1 MLLQQ
6 LMVLKEVI
14 VIYVELEFVFH
25 QPVAVKVET
34 LEDLAEA
41 LVFMV
46 DRVDLETK
54 EDILL

>member
-6 LMVLKEVI
+6 LMGLKEVI

-34 LEDLAEA
+34 LEDLAED